1 MKCDPETGSIGADCL
16 PQDLA
21 TTLVLGEEHSNW
33 QWVNAGGS
41 KHQKEICCCDLTG
54 NLIAVWCLHRS
65 KRKDSKIEYVYVYV
79 VYLCLRAEML

>member
-54 NLIAVWCLHRS
+54 IAVWCLHRS
-65 KRKDSKIEYVYVYV
+65 KRKDSKIGYVYVYV